1 MHRKYPNKM
10 PQLELFSK
18 EMQMSVSFR
27 EFLATDLGQ
36 YWEALPLEGIASV
49 IRQKIKKSDVG
60 RKAHLKLE
68 GGIALMFLK
77 AYTGLSDEK
86 LVARLNTDWAFQMFC
101 FVQFNRTKRIK
112 DKDFVG
118 HWRRWLS
125 QFFDVENISKIQG
138 VLVESWK
145 KDIPNQ
151 KTVLMDATCYESHV
165 RHPSDEKL
173 LWESCEWV
181 FTELYKHCKTLGI
194 PRPRFKYKGMKTV
207 YLSYAKSRRKTH
219 KKKKK
224 IHKKLLNLLE
234 QGLTLLSSIIDRYGK
249 VLNLPKKTIDRLK
262 VIQKV
267 LPQQKEISKTGT
279 TAGADRIISLA
290 KPYLRPIKRGK
301 ETRSTEFGMKAHL
314 IHVGG
319 ICLVE
324 HLSFNAFNE
333 GTRLIS
339 AVELHEKH
347 FGATQMLGAD
357 GIYPTRKNRKYCN
370 GKNITTSFVPVGRP
384 AKESKKTDTKVA
396 RAALNRVRSTAME
409 GSFGNQKLHY
419 NLLKV
424 KAKKEKTEILWVVI
438 SIWAE
443 SAVKIS
449 NIREAK
455 AKEAKKAKAT
465 GKKVKA
471 A

>member
-1 MHRKYPNKM
+1 MHCKYPNKM
-10 PQLELFSK
+10 SQLELFSK

-27 EFLATDLGQ
+27 QFLETKLGK
-36 YWEALPLEGIASV
+36 YWKALPLKEMASM
-49 IRQKIKKSDVG
+49 IEQKIKKKNVG
-60 RKAHLKLE
+60 KNPILKVE
-68 GGIALMFLK
+68 GGLGLMFLK

-86 LVARLNTDWAFQMFC
+86 LVESLNTDWAYQMFC
-101 FVQFNRTKRIK
+101 GVQFHKTKRIR

-118 HWRRWLS
+118 RWRRFLS
-125 QFFDVENISKIQG
+125 QFFDFEHISKMQG

-181 FTELYKHCKTLGI
+181 FTELYKHCKRLGI
-194 PRPRFKYKGMKTV
+194 PRPRFKYKAKKTI
-207 YLSYAKSRRKTH
+207 YLSYAKSRRKTN
-219 KKKKK
+219 KKKKR

-234 QGLTLLSSIIDRYGK
+234 QGLTLLSSIIEGYTK
-249 VLNLPKKTIDRLK
+249 VLNLPEKAIDRLK
-262 VIQKV
+262 IIQKV
-267 LPQQKEISKTGT
+267 LIQQKEISKTDR

-319 ICLVE
+319 ICLIE

-339 AVELHEKH
+339 AVELHKKH

-357 GIYPTRKNRKYCN
+357 GIYPTRKNRKYCKD
-370 GKNITTSFVPVGRP
+370 KNITTSFAPVGRP

-449 NIREAK
+449 KIREAK
-455 AKEAKKAKAT
+455 AKEAKTKAT
-465 GKKVKA
+465 GKKAKA